1 MQPKHPRDSET
12 IMSELMMPQHANIM
26 GNVFGG
32 VVLSLVD
39 RVAAVAAIRHAS
51 KPCVTVSVDKVDF
64 KEPIHVGELLTAY
77 ARVNFAGRSSMEVGV
92 KIIAENVL
100 TGVKR
105 HTNSCYVTY
114 VALDE
119 QGVPTQVPPI
129 VPETP
134 DEKRRPRCRRS
145 YPRRPMK
152 SGDTTEPPSG
162 APLGSWIA
170 DTIRGQVNK
179 NCGLRISDCGF
190 DDRSSNPQSAID
202 NPQ

>member
-1 MQPKHPRDSET
+1 MP
-12 IMSELMMPQHANIM
+12 ELMMPQHANLM
-26 GNVFGG
+26 GHVFGG

-100 TGVKR
+100 TGVRR

-114 VALDE
+114 VALDDE
-119 QGVPTQVPPI
+119 GVRSAVRAI
-129 VPETP
+129 VPEMA
-134 DEKRRPRCRRS
+134 D
-145 YPRRPMK
+145 
-152 SGDTTEPPSG
+152 GDG
-162 APLGSWIA
+162 
-170 DTIRGQVNK
+170 
-179 NCGLRISDCGF
+179 
-190 DDRSSNPQSAID
+190 
-202 NPQ
+202 